1 MEVEVRKIKDTE
13 STPRS
18 SIKLRL
24 YDARMK
30 NTHNLATE
38 QNFKEQLRKIDP
50 NMGLAQMA
58 NELTDQ
64 AGAG

>member
-18 SIKLRL
+18 SIKPRL

-38 QNFKEQLRKIDP
+38 QNFKEQLRTNGSQYGP
-50 NMGLAQMA
+50 CSNG
-58 NELTDQ
+58 
-64 AGAG
+64 